1 MYIFSELL
9 QNNICEIARDVLDI
23 EDFETA
29 IKEFRAT
36 NFYDIMQALNLI
48 GIERHIY
55 NEIDKVIDEYCDPSQ
70 CVVTL
75 KQDELDKVL
84 DSVECNYLDSGFNDR
99 LLDEFLEGLREDLEK
114 ITRGDDNEKI

>member
-23 EDFETA
+23 EDFEKA
-29 IKEFRAT
+29 IKEFGAT

-48 GIERHIY
+48 GIERHIHK
-55 NEIDKVIDEYCDPSQ
+55 EIDNVIDEYCDQSQ

-75 KQDELDKVL
+75 KQDELDKLL
-84 DSVECNYLDSGFNDR
+84 DSVECNYLDSGFNEQ
-99 LLDEFLEGLREDLEK
+99 LLDELLDNLRKDLESFTK
-114 ITRGDDNEKI
+114 ETI